1 MVWRGHAI
9 GVDSGSVGFFG
20 GSMLQFIKKYA
31 IIFYVVHA
39 AVAFVFGAYFGIQG
53 VLGV

>member
-1 MVWRGHAI
+1 
-9 GVDSGSVGFFG
+9 
-20 GSMLQFIKKYA
+20 MLQLIKKYV

-39 AVAFVFGAYFGIQG
+39 AVAFVVGAYFGVQG

>member
-31 IIFYVVHA
+31 IIFYAVHA
-39 AVAFVFGAYFGIQG
+39 AVAFVVGAYFGVQG

>member
-9 GVDSGSVGFFG
+9 GVDSRSVGFFE

-31 IIFYVVHA
+31 IILYAVHA
-39 AVAFVFGAYFGIQG
+39 AVAFVVGAYFGVQG

>member
-39 AVAFVFGAYFGIQG
+39 AVAFVVGAYFGVQG